1 MSNSLPS
8 FLHLLQVFSNSIF
21 ENGFVCA
28 GWVARFYVDGSVPS
42 DIITQLK
49 GRGAEIVVND
59 NIKGGIAGMF
69 WRFLIADDPTVD
81 R

>member
-1 MSNSLPS
+1 MLILWQL
-8 FLHLLQVFSNSIF
+8 LHFDMTAFNC
-21 ENGFVCA
+21 ENGFVRA